1 MFSGGKFIE
10 VSNEWGWRGP
20 CRSATMSQ
28 TGNFLKRWWYY
39 GDNIKGQFTSSFN
52 GQPFLM
58 TGRGE
63 GSYIVNKTKCKG
75 GKKKKKHWS
84 TEKDWPPK

>member
-20 CRSATMSQ
+20 CRSVSMSQ

-58 TGRGE
+58 TGRVRG
-63 GSYIVNKTKCKG
+63 VT
-75 GKKKKKHWS
+75 
-84 TEKDWPPK
+84 